1 MRSMLSGNVNPSLVD
16 LKHLTHLDLS
26 GNDFQG
32 IRIPKYLGSLKNL
45 RYLNLSGAEFAGIIP
60 HQLGNLSNLRCLDL
74 SWSEYALQ
82 VHSFSWLSGLS
93 LLEHLDLSQMN
104 LNKASDCWV
113 FGLRHLVIMD
123 LSSNQFEGQIPN
135 RLGNLTSLRH
145 LDLSANKFNSTTA
158 GWLSKFNHLEFLS
171 LSSNGLQGTISSIGL
186 ENLTSIKT
194 IDLSLNFELGGP
206 IPTSFVRL
214 CELTSIDVSDVKLSQ
229 DLSQV
234 LDILSAC
241 GASALESLVLSSSQ
255 ISGHLTSQLGQFK
268 SLRTLSL
275 DDNCISGPLPPA
287 LGDLS
292 SLTRLDLSRNML
304 NGSIP
309 LSLGKIS
316 HLEYLDLS
324 NNKMNG
330 TLSEIH
336 FVNLTKLTWFSASGN
351 SLILQVNPYWV
362 PPFQLKTLLLM
373 SCHLGPQFPSWLHS
387 QKNLS
392 VLDISNARISD
403 TIPRWFWNSIFQ
415 YEYLN
420 ISSNQI
426 YDVANNSLSGTMP
439 GCVNNFSAMAT
450 IDSSHQSNA
459 MSYFEVTAYD
469 YEVLEDASIVM
480 KGSMVEYNSI
490 LNLVRIIDVSKNNFS
505 GEIPM
510 ELTYLRGLQSLNLS
524 HNIFTGQIPENIGNL
539 ISIESLDFS
548 TNQLSSKIP
557 QNGSISSII
566 TYCLSTYHLVGIQI
580 PSYLGS
586 LKNLR
591 YLNLSGAEFAGVI
604 PHQLGNISNL
614 QYLDLSKSYY
624 ELQVESISWLSGLSF
639 LEHLDLSLVDLTKS
653 SDGLVTINSLPSL
666 KVLKLSYC
674 ELHHFP
680 SLPSTNFSSLK
691 ALDLSG
697 NHFNNSLFQY
707 SSWVF
712 GLRNLV
718 FFDLSDN
725 EFHGKIPSGL
735 GNLTFLRH
743 LDLSSNEFNS
753 AIPGWLSKLNDLEF
767 LSLRG
772 NSLQGTISSMGLEK
786 LTSIKTLDLSFNVE
800 LGGQIPTSFVRLCKL
815 TSIDVSYVK
824 LGQDLSQVLDIFS
837 SCGAYA
843 LESLV
848 LSGCHIC
855 GHLTNQLGQFK
866 SLHTL
871 ELRDN
876 SLSGPLPPALG
887 ELSSMK
893 NLDLFNNTLDG
904 AIPMSLGQLSHLEL
918 LDLSNNRLN
927 GTLSEIHFVNLT
939 KLTSFSAF
947 GNSLIFKVNQSWVPP
962 FQLEKLRLRSCHL
975 GPQFPS
981 WLRSQKHLFIL
992 DISNTRI
999 SDTIP
1004 RWFWNSISHLS
1015 GIIPRCINNFTAM
1028 AAANSPDQD
1037 NAISYIRGGVSDV
1050 FEDASVVT
1058 KGFMVEYNTILNLVR
1073 IMDISNNNFSGEV
1086 PKELTNLM
1094 GLQSLNFSHNLFTG
1108 KIPENI
1114 GNMRSIESLDFSMN
1128 QLSGKVPQIPYKSLK
1143 FDFNQSTLPIEPL
1156 GKMNHST

>member
-1 MRSMLSGNVNPSLVD
+1 MKSTMVVFVALLFLELFTLVTMINISFCIGNPNVGCVDSERQALLKLKQDLSDPSNRLASWNIGDGDCCAWDGVVCNNFTGHVLQLNLGNPNPNYGTGSKLVGKINPSLFD
-16 LKHLTHLDLS
+16 LKHLIHLDLS
-26 GNDFQG
+26 DNDFQG
-32 IRIPKYLGSLKNL
+32 I
-45 RYLNLSGAEFAGIIP
+45 
-60 HQLGNLSNLRCLDL
+60 Q
-74 SWSEYALQ
+74 
-82 VHSFSWLSGLS
+82 
-93 LLEHLDLSQMN
+93 
-104 LNKASDCWV
+104 
-113 FGLRHLVIMD
+113 
-123 LSSNQFEGQIPN
+123 
-135 RLGNLTSLRH
+135 T
-145 LDLSANKFNSTTA
+145 
-158 GWLSKFNHLEFLS
+158 
-171 LSSNGLQGTISSIGL
+171 
-186 ENLTSIKT
+186 
-194 IDLSLNFELGGP
+194 
-206 IPTSFVRL
+206 
-214 CELTSIDVSDVKLSQ
+214 
-229 DLSQV
+229 
-234 LDILSAC
+234 
-241 GASALESLVLSSSQ
+241 
-255 ISGHLTSQLGQFK
+255 
-268 SLRTLSL
+268 
-275 DDNCISGPLPPA
+275 
-287 LGDLS
+287 
-292 SLTRLDLSRNML
+292 
-304 NGSIP
+304 
-309 LSLGKIS
+309 
-316 HLEYLDLS
+316 
-324 NNKMNG
+324 
-330 TLSEIH
+330 
-336 FVNLTKLTWFSASGN
+336 
-351 SLILQVNPYWV
+351 
-362 PPFQLKTLLLM
+362 
-373 SCHLGPQFPSWLHS
+373 
-387 QKNLS
+387 
-392 VLDISNARISD
+392 
-403 TIPRWFWNSIFQ
+403 
-415 YEYLN
+415 
-420 ISSNQI
+420 
-426 YDVANNSLSGTMP
+426 
-439 GCVNNFSAMAT
+439 
-450 IDSSHQSNA
+450 
-459 MSYFEVTAYD
+459 
-469 YEVLEDASIVM
+469 
-480 KGSMVEYNSI
+480 
-490 LNLVRIIDVSKNNFS
+490 
-505 GEIPM
+505 
-510 ELTYLRGLQSLNLS
+510 
-524 HNIFTGQIPENIGNL
+524 
-539 ISIESLDFS
+539 
-548 TNQLSSKIP
+548 
-557 QNGSISSII
+557 
-566 TYCLSTYHLVGIQI
+566 

-767 LSLRG
+767 LSLR
-772 NSLQGTISSMGLEK
+772 
-786 LTSIKTLDLSFNVE
+786 E

-1004 RWFWNSISHLS
+1004 RWFWNSISQYVYLNLSTNQIYGEIPNCDRPLPLVPSPGLLDLSNNALSGSIFHLICKRENEADNIYVYLKLSKNYFSGDIPDCWMNWPNLLVLNLGLSILNLRSNKLHGSLPIQLCRLNSLQILDVAHNSLS

-1028 AAANSPDQD
+1028 AAANSSDQD

-1128 QLSGKVPQIPYKSLK
+1128 QLSGKVPQSMSSLSFLNHLNLSYNNLTGKIPSSTQLQSMDASSFAGNNLCGAPLPNCPEKNALVPEDRNENGNEDEDEVDWLLYVSMALGFVLGFWCFMGPLLINRRWRYKYCYFLDGCVDRFGCPVRK
-1143 FDFNQSTLPIEPL
+1143 CY
-1156 GKMNHST
+1156 